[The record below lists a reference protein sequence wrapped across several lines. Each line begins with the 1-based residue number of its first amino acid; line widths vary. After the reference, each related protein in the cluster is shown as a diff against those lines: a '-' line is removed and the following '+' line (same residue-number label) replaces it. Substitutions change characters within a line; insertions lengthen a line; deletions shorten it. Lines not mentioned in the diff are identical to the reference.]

1 MFISKRC
8 DCSSKENKCI
18 PSNVD
23 LQKLSD
29 NLTLLSVKSRLDLL
43 FLLNDKSHCVCDLG
57 EHTEMSQSLISH
69 HLSDLTKAGFVDS
82 KREGKFIDYFLTP
95 KGDDLVKTLITLTN
109 KNKGGEDNMS
119 QDNQNCDCT
128 DDKKNCCEEDKLD
141 EMSKDDLLARKNSLE
156 ESLKEVNEALTN
168 TK

>member
-8 DCSSKENKCI
+8 DCSTKENKCV
-18 PSNVD
+18 PSEID

-43 FLLNDKSHCVCDLG
+43 FLLKDRSHCVCDLT

-82 KREGKFIDYFLTP
+82 KREGKFIDYFLTI
-95 KGDDLVKTLITLTN
+95 KGDEIVKILIMLTSES
-109 KNKGGEDNMS
+109 KGGE
-119 QDNQNCDCT
+119 
-128 DDKKNCCEEDKLD
+128 KK
-141 EMSKDDLLARKNSLE
+141 
-156 ESLKEVNEALTN
+156 
-168 TK
+168 